1 MRRKVSMVIP
11 VYNESVNV
19 GVILQAIRCEFKNLD
34 YHYEVIFVDDGSSDD
49 TLDLIKEQALTY
61 DNVFYLRLSRNYGH
75 QNALKAGLD
84 NAKGDCVI
92 SMDGDMQH
100 PPSLLPKMLAF
111 WEQGYEVVYTRRLDT
126 EGVGFFKK
134 LSSKLFYK
142 VINFISDVKM
152 EDGVADFRLLD
163 KKVVAKLKEFKET
176 DLFLRGLVKWVG
188 FNQVAIDYKA
198 AQRHSGKTKY
208 SLSRMIAF
216 AVESVTSFSV
226 RPLIFSVYLGFIL
239 SLLTIL
245 IYIPYLAN
253 AVMTKNHFP
262 RWASILSLVAFFGG
276 LNLTLIGIVG
286 IYIGKLFMQSK
297 ARPNY
302 IISETNKPIKEKIPA
317 HDIVEF

>member
-1 MRRKVSMVIP
+1 
-11 VYNESVNV
+11 
-19 GVILQAIRCEFKNLD
+19 
-34 YHYEVIFVDDGSSDD
+34 
-49 TLDLIKEQALTY
+49 
-61 DNVFYLRLSRNYGH
+61 
-75 QNALKAGLD
+75 
-84 NAKGDCVI
+84 
-92 SMDGDMQH
+92 
-100 PPSLLPKMLAF
+100 
-111 WEQGYEVVYTRRLDT
+111 
-126 EGVGFFKK
+126 
-134 LSSKLFYK
+134 
-142 VINFISDVKM
+142 M